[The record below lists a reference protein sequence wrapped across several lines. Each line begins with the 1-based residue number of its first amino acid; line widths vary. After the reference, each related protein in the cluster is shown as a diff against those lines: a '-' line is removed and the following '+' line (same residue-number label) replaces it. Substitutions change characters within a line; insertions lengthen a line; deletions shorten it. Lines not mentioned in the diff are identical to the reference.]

1 MFRRKPTTKPVSS
14 ADLLVTADLPRR
26 VQIAQD
32 RLAHQDN
39 PALVA
44 ALSEDELAADRA
56 VAERLREH
64 ERTEKLA
71 AIEASEAT
79 AAHVRKATSEI
90 VRADARDLL
99 LARRALADH
108 HREGSAH
115 AQLAKLYVVR
125 KWSTRALA
133 GVVIAA
139 MLFSAVNVQHNLAP
153 GGPGEPLY
161 WASYA
166 LEALISTVLV
176 VFMVSGSAVAR
187 WGITEGEDLIRWTE
201 ALLLAASIG
210 LNTYPYLRDGDWYNV
225 GVHSVAPI
233 MIGVALVGHDAVS
246 RRLGH
251 AIALASAEAPAV
263 DDIAD
268 RLAALHEL
276 GAATA
281 HQTTTPAAT
290 ATVARDETVAADR
303 TDMDE
308 FERDFTAR
316 DDAAADRAEQS
327 SIAREPIARAAEE
340 AGSIARDDIDRAPIA
355 RGDTDHSR
363 AADDAAP
370 VPQASAEV
378 AADRTRIARDTV
390 ADRARAAAEAEPIAP
405 EPAVDDRAPIAAHSP
420 VELGTDRES
429 IADHDTDTAP
439 AEGEQDEPARDDSD
453 RDRAAV
459 VTLVRGNSG
468 RPIAR
473 DNIDRAH
480 TGRSSIAREPAID
493 GALARAADRA
503 PIARDSA
510 AAGVDRAPFDRALTR
525 GEALDVARAVVDRGL
540 SRQPI
545 EMLARI
551 YEARSQGDTAN
562 HIGKLVALPHSTVG
576 RAIAAAAKVAGPRPV
591 D

>member
-1 MFRRKPTTKPVSS
+1 MQVAET
-14 ADLLVTADLPRR
+14 
-26 VQIAQD
+26 
-32 RLAHQDN
+32 RLAHQGN

-44 ALSEDELAADRA
+44 ALSEDELSADRL
-56 VAERLREH
+56 VAERIREH
-64 ERTEKLA
+64 DRTEKLA
-71 AIEASEAT
+71 AIEVMRTTS
-79 AAHVRKATSEI
+79 AHVRKATSEL

-108 HREGSAH
+108 HREGSPH
-115 AQLAKLYVVR
+115 AQLAKLYTIR
-125 KWSTRALA
+125 KWCTRALA

-210 LNTYPYLRDGDWYNV
+210 LNTYPYLRAGDWYNV

-246 RRLGH
+246 RRLGR

-276 GAATA
+276 GA
-281 HQTTTPAAT
+281 TTTRHTTPVPTDTAQAIDHTDMGEFESEFAAT
-290 ATVARDETVAADR
+290 RDADP
-303 TDMDE
+303 DH
-308 FERDFTAR
+308 TAR
-316 DDAAADRAEQS
+316 TPIVRAQDEAGP
-327 SIAREPIARAAEE
+327 IAREDTDRAPIASENIDHSRADEGGVPAPSAEE
-340 AGSIARDDIDRAPIA
+340 AAVVGALARATDRAPIA
-355 RGDTDHSR
+355 R
-363 AADDAAP
+363 DDE
-370 VPQASAEV
+370 SARGGV
-378 AADRTRIARDTV
+378 AVET
-390 ADRARAAAEAEPIAP
+390 EPIAA
-405 EPAVDDRAPIAAHSP
+405 ETAVVDRPLIAAHSP
-420 VELGTDRES
+420 AELGTDRES
-429 IADHDTDTAP
+429 IADHDTDPEPTDDEA
-439 AEGEQDEPARDDSD
+439 GESAREDTDHA
-453 RDRAAV
+453 RAAV
-459 VTLVRGNSG
+459 VTLVRGDST
-468 RPIAR
+468 RPLARDILSRAHSDRAPIAR
-473 DNIDRAH
+473 EA
-480 TGRSSIAREPAID
+480 AVD
-493 GALARAADRA
+493 GALARATDRA
-503 PIARDSA
+503 PIARDTSSA
-510 AAGVDRAPFDRALTR
+510 TGVDRSPFDRELTR
-525 GEALDVARAVVDRGL
+525 AQALSYARAVVDRGL

-551 YEARSQGDTAN
+551 YESRSQGHTAN
-562 HIGKLVALPHSTVG
+562 HIGKLVELPHSTVG
-576 RAIAAAAKVAGPRPV
+576 RAIGAAAKVAGPRPV

>member
-1 MFRRKPTTKPVSS
+1 MFRRTPTTSRAS
-14 ADLLVTADLPRR
+14 GADLLVTAELPQR

-32 RLAHQDN
+32 RIAHQDN

-44 ALSEDELAADRA
+44 ALSETELAADRA

-64 ERTEKLA
+64 DRTEKLA
-71 AIEASEAT
+71 AIESSEAT

-115 AQLAKLYVVR
+115 AQLAKLYLIR

-133 GVVIAA
+133 GVVIVA
-139 MLFSAVNVQHNLAP
+139 MLWSAVNVQHNIAP
-153 GGPGEPLY
+153 GGPSEPMY
-161 WASYA
+161 WASYV

-187 WGITEGEDLIRWTE
+187 WGITEGDDLIRWTE
-201 ALLLAASIG
+201 ATLLAASIG

-246 RRLGH
+246 RRLGS
-251 AIALASAEAPAV
+251 AIALASAEAPAD

-268 RLAALHEL
+268 RLTALHEL
-276 GAATA
+276 GA
-281 HQTTTPAAT
+281 TTRHTGPEPT
-290 ATVARDETVAADR
+290 ETADR

-308 FERDFTAR
+308 FERDLAAR
-316 DDAAADRAEQS
+316 DDATIDRAQESS
-327 SIAREPIARAAEE
+327 SIAIDPVARDTDE
-340 AGSIARDDIDRAPIA
+340 ATSIARDNTDRASIA
-355 RGDTDHSR
+355 RDEADHSR
-363 AADDAAP
+363 ATGGAAP
-370 VPQASAEV
+370 APEV
-378 AADRTRIARDTV
+378 AAQVPVEPPSIAHDTEP
-390 ADRARAAAEAEPIAP
+390 AREDATVEDEPIAG
-405 EPAVDDRAPIAAHSP
+405 EPVPVDRSSIADHIPA
-420 VELGTDRES
+420 ELGTERES
-429 IADHDTDTAP
+429 IADHDTDAP
-439 AEGEQDEPARDDSD
+439 AVEAVEDEPARETPD

-459 VTLVRGNSG
+459 VTLVRGNSA

-473 DNIDRAH
+473 DNTDRARAD
-480 TGRSSIAREPAID
+480 RSSIAREPAID
-493 GALARAADRA
+493 GALARATDHA
-503 PIARDSA
+503 PIARDNATTS
-510 AAGVDRAPFDRALTR
+510 VDCAPFDRALTR
-525 GEALDVARAVVDRGL
+525 GEALGVARAVVDRGL

-562 HIGKLVALPHSTVG
+562 HIGKMVELPHSTVG
-576 RAIAAAAKVAGPRPV
+576 RAIAAAA
-591 D
+591 